1 MAAAAR
7 LGDLCTGHECYP
19 PRDGVSASPNV
30 FTNGRNSHRLNDPW
44 KTHCCGDDGCHAST
58 VASGSRTV
66 FINGKRATRI
76 GDRIAC
82 GSLVAQGSR
91 NVFIGG

>member
-7 LGDLCTGHECYP
+7 LGDLCTGHGCWA
-19 PRDGVSASPNV
+19 PRIGADASPNV
-30 FTNGRNSHRLNDPW
+30 YTNGRRAHRLSDPW
-44 KTHCCGDDGCHAST
+44 RSHCCDSNCHASV
-58 VASGSRTV
+58 VATGSRTV
-66 FINGKRATRI
+66 FINGRRATRI

-82 GSLVAQGSR
+82 GSLVAQGSN

>member
-7 LGDLCTGHECYP
+7 LGDVCTGHDCFG
-19 PRDGVSASPNV
+19 PRPGVSGSPNV
-30 FTNGRNSHRLNDPW
+30 FTNGRNAHRNNDPW
-44 KTHCCGDDGCHAST
+44 QVHCCGDSCHPSN
-58 VASGSRTV
+58 VATGSRTV
-66 FINGKRATRI
+66 FINGLRATRI

-82 GSLVAQGSR
+82 GSLVAEGSI